1 MQKKKRKLPKSSKIC
16 YTFAIIF
23 AASTLLLVLYPGF
36 ADAWNRHV
44 AKKQIVAYAKELAD
58 MPDDEAK
65 RAIEKAKKY
74 NDELYKSGKN
84 HIAGF
89 TERLSGDSKET
100 QLEGIVANR
109 DLYYESL
116 LSFGGDGIM
125 GYLSIPE
132 IDVELP
138 IRHYATK
145 EVLSAGSGHLYGS
158 SLPAGGENTHTV
170 ITGHSGL
177 SSARLFTDLEK
188 LKLGDRFFITVA
200 GNTLSY
206 QVDEINVVLPDE
218 LDKLGIEEGEDL
230 VTLVT
235 CTPYGINTHRLFVR
249 GKRIA
254 DNVPVFEEKDGLRD
268 KAVSI
273 WHSYEFMLFLVA
285 SIICG
290 TVLMLIKTWR
300 RKH

>member
-1 MQKKKRKLPKSSKIC
+1 MQKRKRNLPKSSKIC

-23 AASTLLLVLYPGF
+23 AASTLLLVIYPGF
-36 ADAWNRHV
+36 SDAWNRHV

-58 MPDDEAK
+58 MPDEAAVKSIEEAK
-65 RAIEKAKKY
+65 EY
-74 NDELYKSGKN
+74 NDDLYKSGKN
-84 HIAGF
+84 NIARY

-100 QLEGIVANR
+100 QLEGIVTNR

-116 LSFGGDGIM
+116 LSFSSDGIM
-125 GYLSIPE
+125 GYISIPE

-188 LKLGDRFFITVA
+188 LKIGDCFFLTVA
-200 GNTLSY
+200 GNTLTY
-206 QVDEINVVLPDE
+206 EVEEINVVLPND

-235 CTPYGINTHRLFVR
+235 CTPYGINTHRLLVR

-254 DNVPVFEEKDGLRD
+254 DNVPVSEEKGGLRD
-268 KAVSI
+268 RAVSI
-273 WHSYEFMLFLVA
+273 WHSYEFMLFLA
-285 SIICG
+285 SVILCSA
-290 TVLMLIKTWR
+290 VFMLVRTWR
-300 RKH
+300 RKP